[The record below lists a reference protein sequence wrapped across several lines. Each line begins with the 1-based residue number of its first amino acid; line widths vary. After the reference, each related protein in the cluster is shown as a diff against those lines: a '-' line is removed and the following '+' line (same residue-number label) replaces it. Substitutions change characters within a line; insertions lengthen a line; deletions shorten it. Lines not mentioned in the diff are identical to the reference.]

1 MCRGES
7 NPLALKNRAVKEM
20 REVTDVCRTKK
31 KKSTSKTQS
40 ISAITLERL
49 TNTSRSDFIDQ

>member
-7 NPLALKNRAVKEM
+7 NPLAHKNRAVKEM
-20 REVTDVCRTKK
+20 REVTDVCRTK

-49 TNTSRSDFIDQ
+49 TNTSRSDVIDQ

>member
-31 KKSTSKTQS
+31 KIYIKDS
-40 ISAITLERL
+40 EY
-49 TNTSRSDFIDQ
+49 